1 MMLPSKFT
9 TMPSPME
16 SNEPSEPHMHVG
28 RHHQVLE
35 SVSLICEAPAF
46 ANRRGVAGGAD
57 HDFGALVGA
66 FARHLGEHAVMANDQ
81 RDFGALGSLD
91 HGNADIAGLPRLDR
105 NPGMEF
111 AVVQLDLAVIVDDQA
126 GIVGV

>member
-9 TMPSPME
+9 TMPSSME

-28 RHHQVLE
+28 RHDQVLE

-81 RDFGALGSLD
+81 RDFLRPSALRRRERRYRR
-91 HGNADIAGLPRLDR
+91 APRARPESTD
-105 NPGMEF
+105 
-111 AVVQLDLAVIVDDQA
+111 
-126 GIVGV
+126 GISDNRA

>member
-9 TMPSPME
+9 TMPSPIE
-16 SNEPSEPHMHVG
+16 IERAVGAAHADIG

-35 SVSLICEAPAF
+35 SVSLSCEAPAF

-57 HDFGALVGA
+57 HDFDALVGA

-81 RDFGALGSLD
+81 RDFCALRSFD
-91 HGNADIAGLPRLDR
+91 DGNADI
-105 NPGMEF
+105 
-111 AVVQLDLAVIVDDQA
+111 V
-126 GIVGV
+126 